1 MAYHKKIVNQRNP
14 RRNAGL
20 PQKTRS
26 KITALYNTNPRSVQL
41 VARNRE
47 LRTEVE
53 FPRSVQLVARKTYPK
68 TTALYSA
75 PHRGEIFRESR
86 CTLHGITHAK
96 SFVHQNSRYGLK
108 VKMRVGDKAGGYE
121 LPF

>member
-53 FPRSVQLVARKTYPK
+53 FPRSVQLVARIKNAHK
-68 TTALYSA
+68 ENLSC
-75 PHRGEIFRESR
+75 IKM
-86 CTLHGITHAK
+86 HATWNHARK
-96 SFVHQNSRYGLK
+96 IIRAQNSRYGLK